1 MPESKTRRLLK
12 ILMPSR
18 KAEPARKQRPRHAF
32 PRELWLEE
40 YLEEGAK
47 QSDPCAPEDKVSLN

>member
-1 MPESKTRRLLK
+1 MSKSKTRRLLK

-18 KAEPARKQRPRHAF
+18 GPEKIRNQNRSLLAF

-40 YLEEGAK
+40 YQGSNDGQTEEE
-47 QSDPCAPEDKVSLN
+47 PPPEKLN